1 MLFLCCYSRQPVNF
15 ISALVNEEF
24 EHGYESTPEWLSH
37 PVVLVPFYYYIKDI
51 KNLCFHEFLIQG
63 EQAH

>member
-24 EHGYESTPEWLSH
+24 EHGYESTLNGSLIQLS
-37 PVVLVPFYYYIKDI
+37 LFPFIIISKI
-51 KNLCFHEFLIQG
+51 LRTFCFHEFLIQG